1 MVLVLLVQHTALIVF
16 CAKADLL
23 DQTKEILLDK
33 TCNKPPKSIKS
44 ANIF

>member
-1 MVLVLLVQHTALIVF
+1 MVPQFVVQHTELIVF

-33 TCNKPPKSIKS
+33 TCNKPPKSTKS